1 MEKYQGYTVDESDVL
16 MPKTGTTAKYKVYRP
31 KQIPLD
37 GGKAIA
43 QRHMKNAGTIA
54 LTVNDKL
61 LAGYPIEERARQL
74 KDEGKIYD

>member
-1 MEKYQGYTVDESDVL
+1 MAKEKDYTIDEWDVL
-16 MPKTGTTAKYKVYRP
+16 VPKKGM
-31 KQIPLD
+31 PLD
-37 GGKAIA
+37 GGKAVA
-43 QRHMKNAGTIA
+43 QRHMKNAGTMA